1 MATVEGLFNF
11 DEKLLARQVL
21 KDRDSA
27 AIGATAPAG
36 WGPMMMG
43 MNKVGNAIFNSDDK
57 ILREQTIAQTSLK
70 EVMEELG
77 SDAQDNALLYDALGQ
92 RLIENGASAETLM
105 KLKSVASTQAQEEAT
120 TEADIAYKQQVQ
132 DIQKSTLETNTWIKQ
147 QGINAKERKMF
158 ESATTDPNSQYG
170 QILQGI
176 LTKLSGGADTDE
188 KGYKKLQNIFVGY
201 TLEEIEKGTNVVDAM
216 QRATVKIQ
224 KEYTYK
230 KDKSWSSDDSDYLK
244 FDGTTKSLEDTP
256 VPGYQESFDIY
267 KKEKQKQE

>member
-11 DEKLLARQVL
+11 DEKLLARQIV

-27 AIGATAPAG
+27 AIGATAPDG

-43 MNKVGNAIFNSDDK
+43 MNKLGNAIFNSDDK

-77 SDAQDNALLYDALGQ
+77 DDAQDNALLYEALGQ
-92 RLIENGASAETLM
+92 RLVENGASAETLM
-105 KLKSVASTQAQEEAT
+105 KLKSVASTQANEEAT
-120 TEADIAYKQQVQ
+120 TKADIAYKQQVQ
-132 DIQKSTLETNTWIKQ
+132 EIQKNTLETNTWLKQ
-147 QGINAKERKMF
+147 EKMNAKERALF
-158 ESATTDPNSQYG
+158 ESATTDPTSQYG

-201 TLEEIEKGTNVVDAM
+201 TLEEIEKGNNTVNAM
-216 QRATVKIQ
+216 QNAEQKIQ
-224 KEYTYK
+224 KEFKYK
-230 KDKSWSSDDSDYLK
+230 KDGWWIDDDSDYLRMES
-244 FDGTTKSLEDTP
+244 TTVPKLEEDQDFLDL
-256 VPGYQESFDIY
+256 VE
-267 KKEKQKQE
+267 QKRTK